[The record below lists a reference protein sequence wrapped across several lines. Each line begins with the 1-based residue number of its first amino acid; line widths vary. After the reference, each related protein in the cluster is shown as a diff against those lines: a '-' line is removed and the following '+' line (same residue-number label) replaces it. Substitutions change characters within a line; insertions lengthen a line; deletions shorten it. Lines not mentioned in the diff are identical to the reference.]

1 VLLTSVG
8 YIRIGLRVAFGAV
21 GFAILTIALLPH
33 LLPPLGRTLMIVSTG
48 NSLPSIATG
57 SLLIVSEIDPA
68 NVAVGDLVT
77 FRTADGG
84 LDIEQV
90 AATPDETGSGIRLMG
105 YHGEA
110 TGTVSI
116 PVTSI
121 AGKVELAL
129 PAVGAAMTMLAT
141 TSGAVTA
148 LGILGGLMLM
158 IWLTEDAFTTLR
170 RSSAKPVTMV
180 EPAH

>member
-1 VLLTSVG
+1 M
-8 YIRIGLRVAFGAV
+8 
-21 GFAILTIALLPH
+21 LPH
-33 LLPPLGRTLMIVSTG
+33 LLPPLGRTPLVVSHDED
-48 NSLPSIATG
+48 LLSISSG
-57 SLLIVSEIDPA
+57 SLLIMREIDPDM
-68 NVAVGDLVT
+68 VAVGDLVT
-77 FRTADGG
+77 FRTVDGG
-84 LDIEQV
+84 LEIDQV
-90 AATPDETGSGIRLMG
+90 AATPDETGSGFRLMG
-105 YHGEA
+105 YHTEA
-110 TGTVSI
+110 TGTVLI

-148 LGILGGLMLM
+148 LGILGGLMLI
-158 IWLTEDAFTTLR
+158 IWLTEDAFITLR